1 MPSHRRLLGSLLVA
15 AALLVAAPPASAAPV
30 QWSVGP
36 TDGRV
41 SLRHVAEPGSTA
53 RDSITVRNLG
63 AEPADFVVSSGD
75 GVLGQN
81 GAFDVAAGTP
91 VDAGAWI
98 SVGGLDGGRL
108 TLGAGERRDLPVTVA
123 VPADATPGDHPAGIV
138 VGVSG
143 TEDGVRVQRRIG
155 VRVHLQVSGELT
167 PALEVRAV
175 TTDFSPSW
183 VPFADGTLEV
193 TYEVANTGNVRLG
206 AAATADVAG
215 PFGLLARRGGDAVD
229 ELLPGDSAT
238 RTFEVP
244 VPSLFWASA
253 DLGVAGVAVGED
265 RVTAPA
271 PVDRGHSVLA
281 VSWTGVAVLVLV
293 LGGAALLLV
302 RRKRTRASEA
312 PEPVVAATA

>member
-1 MPSHRRLLGSLLVA
+1 MSSHRRLLGSLLVA
-15 AALLVAAPPASAAPV
+15 GSLLAAAPPASAAPV
-30 QWSVGP
+30 RWSVGP

-63 AEPADFVVSSGD
+63 AEPADFVVSAGD

-81 GAFDVAAGTP
+81 GAFDIAAGTP
-91 VDAGAWI
+91 VDSGKWI

-108 TLGAGERRDLPVTVA
+108 TLGAGERRDLPVVVA

-175 TTDFSPSW
+175 TADFSPSW
-183 VPFADGTLEV
+183 VPFADGVLKV
-193 TYEVANTGNVRLG
+193 TYEVVNTGNARLG

-215 PFGLLARRGGDAVD
+215 PFGLLARRGGDEVD

-238 RTFEVP
+238 RAFEVAA
-244 VPSLFWASA
+244 PSLFRASGE
-253 DLGVAGVAVGED
+253 LSVVGVAVGED

-271 PVDRGHSVLA
+271 AISRGYSVLA
-281 VSWTGVAVLVLV
+281 VSWSGVAVLVLV
-293 LGGAALLLV
+293 VAGAALLLV
-302 RRKRTRASEA
+302 RRKRNRASGTSGPA
-312 PEPVVAATA
+312 VAATA